1 MNVKAIESE
10 RYQDY
15 KLPSMFV
22 AFPKCSFKC
31 EKEYGQQVCHN
42 NTLATTPTFN
52 IEIDYIINMYLSN
65 PITSAVILGGL
76 EPFDSFDDMVG
87 LIKTLRTTY
96 CCDDMFVIYTG
107 YTENELGTQLN
118 ILRQYKNIII
128 KFGRF
133 IPNKTKHYDKLL
145 GVWLASDN
153 QYAVQI
159 S

>member
-76 EPFDSFDDMVG
+76 EPFDSFDDMVD

>member
-42 NTLATTPTFN
+42 STLATTPTFN

-76 EPFDSFDDMVG
+76 EPFDSFVDMVD